1 MGSDTALTLWTFLFF
16 HLILGLSH
24 HSLEATD
31 SETGDDLVPTDPTQ
45 VARELGSLGFH
56 SDDSSLL

>member
-24 HSLEATD
+24 HGLEATD
-31 SETGDDLVPTDPTQ
+31 SETGDDLVLTDPTQ
-45 VARELGSLGFH
+45 VAR
-56 SDDSSLL
+56 